1 MTLLVRVALMHK
13 EEDASALEQSPGWQT
28 LLTVLKESAGS
39 LPSSGGQGSSSSGGV
54 GGSRGASAAA
64 APWTCRHCTFLN
76 THGDENC
83 EMCGLPM
90 G

>member
-1 MTLLVRVALMHK
+1 MKLLVRIAIRRQK
-13 EEDASALEQSPGWQT
+13 EDVDKLTQSPGWQT
-28 LLTVLKESAGS
+28 LMTILREAGS
-39 LPSSGGQGSSSSGGV
+39 SGRGSSTSGSGRA
-54 GGSRGASAAA
+54 GGNSGASAT

-76 THGDENC
+76 TAGDENC

>member
-1 MTLLVRVALMHK
+1 MTQLVRIGILHN
-13 EEDASALEQSPGWQT
+13 EEDVDKLTHTPGWQT
-28 LLTVLKESAGS
+28 LMTVLKESAG
-39 LPSSGGQGSSSSGGV
+39 GRGSSTSGSGAGESS
-54 GGSRGASAAA
+54 GASAT
-64 APWTCRHCTFLN
+64 APWTCRHCTYLN